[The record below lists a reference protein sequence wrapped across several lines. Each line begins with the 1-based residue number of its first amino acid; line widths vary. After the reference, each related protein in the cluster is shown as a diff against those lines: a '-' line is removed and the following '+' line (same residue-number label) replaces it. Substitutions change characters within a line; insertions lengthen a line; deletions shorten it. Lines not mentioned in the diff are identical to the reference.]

1 MQPLEGIRVVEVS
14 MWAFVPSAGAMLAD
28 MGADVVKIEPPE
40 GDPIRGLVMAGI
52 PPGTKGLTFMWEIF
66 NRGKRSVAIDLRRD
80 TGQRILRDLV
90 RQADVFLVSLL
101 PDARRRLGIDL
112 DDIKKVNPLII
123 YAAGSG
129 QGAFGDEAGEGGYD
143 AMTFW
148 ARGGVAAA
156 VTPDGHHPVGMPTG
170 AFGDSLSGAIFAGGI
185 AAAIAHRAR
194 TGEATTVD
202 GSLLASAMWAMQA
215 GIVGSSVIEADA
227 LPKMT
232 RDATA
237 NPLVGTYRTKDDRY
251 VALNMLQP
259 DRYWPPL
266 CEAIGRPD
274 LIDHPTL
281 GTAEKRAEH
290 IHEALAELDA
300 IFATKT
306 LAEWRDILAR
316 QPGQWDVLKKMG
328 ELRTDPQALANRYI
342 QTVDYGDGRKLEMV
356 AAPVQFGRSA
366 ANLRPAPELGADTDA
381 VLAELG
387 MTEEQ
392 ILDARV
398 DGALA

>member
-1 MQPLEGIRVVEVS
+1 MKPLDGVRVVEVS

-28 MGADVVKIEPPE
+28 MGANVVKIESPE

-52 PPGTKGLTFMWEIF
+52 KPGTNGLTYMWEIF
-66 NRGKRSVAIDLRRD
+66 NRGKRSVALDLRHP
-80 TGQRILRDLV
+80 TGQRILHDLV

-101 PDARRRLGIDL
+101 PDARQRLGIDV
-112 DDIKKVNPLII
+112 DGIRAVNPSII

-129 QGAFGDEAGEGGYD
+129 QGAFGDEAGQGGYD

-185 AAAIAHRAR
+185 AAAIAHRQR
-194 TGEATTVD
+194 TGEGTIVD

-215 GIVGSSVIEADA
+215 GIIGSSVLGVDA

-232 RDATA
+232 REASA
-237 NPLVGTYRTKDDRY
+237 NPRVGTYRTKDDRY
-251 VALNMLQP
+251 IALNMLQP

-266 CEAIGRPD
+266 CEAMGRPD
-274 LIDHPTL
+274 LIDHPEF
-281 GTAEKRAEH
+281 GTAEQRAARLPEV
-290 IHEALAELDA
+290 LAELDA
-300 IFATKT
+300 IFASKT
-306 LAEWRDILAR
+306 LAEWKEILAR

-328 ELRTDPQALANRYI
+328 ELRTDPQALANGYI
-342 QTVDYGDGRKLEMV
+342 QTVDYGDGRQLEMI
-356 AAPVQFGRSA
+356 AAPVQFGREPA
-366 ANLRPAPELGADTDA
+366 ELRPAPELGADTEA
-381 VLAELG
+381 VLGELG
-387 MTEEQ
+387 MTEQQ
-392 ILDARV
+392 ILDAKIE
-398 DGALA
+398 GAVG